1 MVLFIDL
8 FVGVII
14 MLDIYVVD
22 IINILVSCY

>member
-1 MVLFIDL
+1 MVLFFDL
-8 FVGVII
+8 FVGVIM